1 MRIRCIVVDDEP
13 SGRKIIEEYISEVP
27 FLELSGKAENP
38 VKAFD
43 LMQKHPVDLI
53 FLDIQMPKLNGIE
66 FLKSL
71 RNAPQVI
78 LTTAFPGYALQ
89 GFDLD
94 VADYL
99 LKPVSFERFLKAV
112 NKVKD
117 TFNSPNPVKT
127 TTDYFFVKCNS
138 MYEKVYYNELLYVK
152 AANNYVLLHTKNKR
166 IITYLTFRGIE
177 EMLPADRFI
186 KVHKSFIVSLSKIE
200 TINGEE
206 IKVDKYTI
214 PVSRRMKD
222 EVLGKVLGTS
232 LLKR

>member
-1 MRIRCIVVDDEP
+1 MRIRCIIVDDEP

-27 FLELSGKAENP
+27 FLELAGKAENP

-43 LMQKHPVDLI
+43 LMQKQPVDLI

-71 RNAPQVI
+71 RIAPQVI

-112 NKVKD
+112 NKVRD
-117 TFNSPNPVKT
+117 AFNSPNPVKQHA
-127 TTDYFFVKCNS
+127 DYFFVKCNS

-152 AANNYVLLHTKNKR
+152 AASNYVLLHTKNKR

-177 EMLPADRFI
+177 EMLPADGFI

-206 IKVDKYTI
+206 IRVDKYTI
-214 PVSRRMKD
+214 PVSRRMKE
-222 EVLGKVLGTS
+222 EVLEKVLGTS